1 VRLYRSFVSTLNS
14 KERQNN
20 YLCELSRLHP
30 RPKGRGFT
38 LHMDKP
44 IQMDARF
51 LIGANTCS
59 VK

>member
-1 VRLYRSFVSTLNS
+1 TLNS

-38 LHMDKP
+38 LHMDK
-44 IQMDARF
+44 IAVSLYKSQAKNDQ
-51 LIGANTCS
+51 L
-59 VK
+59 